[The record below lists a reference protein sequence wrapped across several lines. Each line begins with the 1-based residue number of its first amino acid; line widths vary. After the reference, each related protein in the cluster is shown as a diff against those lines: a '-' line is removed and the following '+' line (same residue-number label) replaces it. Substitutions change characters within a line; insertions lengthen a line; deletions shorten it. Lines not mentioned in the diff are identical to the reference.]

1 MDKYEMDTIWDGDD
15 QMYAAS
21 LMSNELLSRRLNEHC
36 SSLAQSGYLNGC
48 VLVAL
53 EGRIL
58 LSKGYGM
65 ANFEHEIPNTP
76 QTKFRIGS
84 MTKQFTA
91 MAIML
96 MHELKQLNVNDP
108 ISKYIPSYPNGDKI
122 TIHHLLTHTAG
133 IPNFTGLDDYAARMR
148 MPSSTADTVDR
159 FIGLPLLFEPGAQFD
174 YSNSG
179 YVLLSYLIE
188 QITGRTYADYIHHV
202 LLKPLG
208 MINSGYDD
216 AAKILKNRAAGYEV
230 WGSLVHAE
238 FTDMS
243 IPSGAGGMYS
253 TIEDL
258 YIWGLSLHS
267 QRQINEQAYER
278 MTTPFNGKYGYGLF
292 VYEEEIRGSSRKVIG
307 HSGGINGFI
316 SEMKHYK
323 VEDLTVIVLSNLV
336 TTQVGHISKELA
348 QIAFGDELQPQP
360 AYVPVVLAASR
371 QQDLL
376 GSYAVEDVQEVSFQ
390 ITFEQERLYIS
401 QDKWFKF
408 ELRPYSVQE
417 HRIEFFLNGM
427 QGKVVFC
434 SSAERTEL
442 LVQLYGGEKKAVK
455 KRENQI

>member
-1 MDKYEMDTIWDGDD
+1 
-15 QMYAAS
+15 MYAAS
-21 LMSNELLSRRLNEHC
+21 LMSNELLSQRLDEHC

-65 ANFEHEIPNTP
+65 ANFEHDVPNTP

-84 MTKQFTA
+84 ITKQFTA
-91 MAIML
+91 MAIVI
-96 MHELKQLNVNDP
+96 MHELKLLNVNDSV
-108 ISKYIPSYPNGDKI
+108 SKYIPSYPYGDKI

-133 IPNFTGLDDYAARMR
+133 IPNFTAFDDYVARMGI
-148 MPSSTADTVDR
+148 PSSTADTVAR
-159 FIGLPLLFEPGAQFD
+159 FSGLPLLFEPGTQFD

-188 QITGRTYADYIHHV
+188 QISGRSYSDYIHHA

-230 WGSLVHAE
+230 WGGLVHAG

-292 VYEEEIRGSSRKVIG
+292 VYEEEIHGSNRKVIG

-323 VEDLTVIVLSNLV
+323 DEDLTFIVLSNLV
-336 TTQVGHISKELA
+336 TTQAGPISKQLA
-348 QIAFGDELQPQP
+348 QIAFGDELQPRP
-360 AYVPVVLAASR
+360 AYIPVVLAASR
-371 QQDLL
+371 QEELL
-376 GSYAVEDVQEVSFQ
+376 GSYAVEDEPNLSLKL
-390 ITFEQERLYIS
+390 TLEQGKLYIS

-408 ELRPYSVQE
+408 ELCPYRVQE
-417 HRIEFFLNGM
+417 HKINFFLNGM
-427 QGKVVFC
+427 EGTVAY
-434 SSAERTEL
+434 SSSDGGGEL

-455 KRENQI
+455 RFEE